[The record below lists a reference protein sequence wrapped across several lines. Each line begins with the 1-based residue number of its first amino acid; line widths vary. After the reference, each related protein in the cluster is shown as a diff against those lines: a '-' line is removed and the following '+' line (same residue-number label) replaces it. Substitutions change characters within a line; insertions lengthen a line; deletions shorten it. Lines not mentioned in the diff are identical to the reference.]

1 MGAGCLNGNLTRSIR
16 QNIFDAVDLD
26 GFFFG
31 GKLGDSVF
39 LARMF
44 DLNALPSNDDRYPNA
59 GADIYMHCEYNDDWE
74 SNWVFSD
81 QRFNLLNCAEDL
93 FLKFL
98 CEMVHPLVRPDRPDA
113 ELLVSHFN
121 EQLETVGWQLIEKG
135 KIAGR
140 ARYEARKTSEFHSQ
154 IDRARTSADILT
166 SNWMQVEISRIN
178 ASIETDPASAI
189 GTSKDLV
196 ESCCK
201 AILEELQVKVE
212 KTDDLP
218 TLSKKM
224 CRELGLLPEGIPAEA
239 KGAEIIKRTLSNL
252 TAITKGI
259 AELRGLY
266 GSGHGRDGKHLGL
279 QPRHARLAASCA
291 ITFVDFA
298 TETYMQRKTAN
309 TNQN

>member
-1 MGAGCLNGNLTRSIR
+1 MGAGCLSIAITHQIR
-16 QNIFDAVDLD
+16 QDIFDAIELD
-26 GFFFG
+26 NFSFA
-31 GKLGDSVF
+31 GKLGDSTF
-39 LARMF
+39 LGRIF
-44 DLNALPSNDDRYPNA
+44 DLNILPSNDDRYPNA
-59 GADIYMHCEYNDDWE
+59 GADIYMHCEYNEDWE
-74 SNWVFSD
+74 RNWVFTD
-81 QRFNLLNCAEDL
+81 KRFNLLKCDEQV

-98 CEMVHPLVRPDRPDA
+98 CEMVHPLVRPDRREA
-113 ELLVSHFN
+113 ETLVSHFN
-121 EQLETVGWQLIEKG
+121 EQLEMVGWQLVEKG

-140 ARYEARKTSEFHSQ
+140 ARYEAKKTSEFHSQ
-154 IDRARTSADILT
+154 IDRARTSASILA

-201 AILEELQVKVE
+201 AILEELQVNVDKG
-212 KTDDLP
+212 DDLP

-224 CRELGLLPEGIPAEA
+224 CRELGLLPDGIPSEA
-239 KGAEIIKRTLSNL
+239 KGAEIIRRTLSNL

-266 GSGHGRDGKHLGL
+266 GSGHGRDGKHTGL

-298 TETYMQRKTAN
+298 TETYMQRKSGSSR
-309 TNQN
+309 